1 MRNFIRHKPMWRLS
15 ENLTD
20 GENYIFAFLR
30 FPKVTHRP
38 DQIVLNLIY
47 TCTTEITKFSYVK
60 KVQK

>member
-1 MRNFIRHKPMWRLS
+1 MRNFIRHRPMWRLS

-47 TCTTEITKFSYVK
+47 TCTTEITKFS
-60 KVQK
+60 